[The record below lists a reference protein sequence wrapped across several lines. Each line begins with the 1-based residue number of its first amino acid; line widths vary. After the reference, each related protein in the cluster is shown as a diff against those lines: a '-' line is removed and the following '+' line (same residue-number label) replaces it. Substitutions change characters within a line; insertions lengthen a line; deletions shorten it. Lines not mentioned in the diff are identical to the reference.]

1 MKKSFDKY
9 YKMILDVLINQ
20 FNESLGEEGIAYFFD
35 QIVAKGK
42 FADVSERMKLIEEN
56 DWNISIYLSRSI
68 VLEDGTEIDGWE
80 CWNEY
85 RELLVDSKM
94 NYAKKQ
100 ILLSEVRRKMNYFIY
115 EIKKNSNLIYSDR
128 IGELYA
134 IQDGEKYFENG
145 KLNKKMLEKDGGAFI
160 EI

>member
-1 MKKSFDKY
+1 
-9 YKMILDVLINQ
+9 
-20 FNESLGEEGIAYFFD
+20 
-35 QIVAKGK
+35 
-42 FADVSERMKLIEEN
+42 
-56 DWNISIYLSRSI
+56 
-68 VLEDGTEIDGWE
+68 
-80 CWNEY
+80 
-85 RELLVDSKM
+85 
-94 NYAKKQ
+94 
-100 ILLSEVRRKMNYFIY
+100 MNYFIY